1 VEKDLKEQ
9 GKTVTVLRAA
19 AIQRHATKNQG
30 VAKNYFNK
38 MYTNYKISRLF
49 ITFTLYNKPMRYFV
63 VILFLL
69 LPLLSGAQTTQT
81 TQTTD
86 AAQVQP
92 ATVSGTIVSDN
103 TLLPISG
110 ASVININKVKG
121 TVTDTRGNF
130 TLEATANDTIHISFI
145 GYASVKVRVTNDW
158 TKNTAP
164 VKITLTEKAYTLD
177 EVVINSYNLTGFLQV
192 DAKLAPVQQPAF
204 RYNISSLGIGY
215 ESAGGTAAS
224 INKVLSSVFNPAD
237 LLHNTFGKK
246 GNEMRRLREMKKDD
260 AVRNALASKFDRE
273 TLSALLGVTK
283 EEIGDILERC
293 NYSEEFINTAN
304 DLQIM
309 DAISGCYEEYKAVNH
324 SSASN

>member
-1 VEKDLKEQ
+1 
-9 GKTVTVLRAA
+9 
-19 AIQRHATKNQG
+19 
-30 VAKNYFNK
+30 

-49 ITFTLYNKPMRYFV
+49 ITFTIYNKPMRYFV

-69 LPLLSGAQTTQT
+69 LPFLSGAQTATAT
-81 TQTTD
+81 TT
-86 AAQVQP
+86 AQAQQ
-92 ATVSGTIVSDN
+92 ATTVSGTIVSDN

-110 ASVININKVKG
+110 ANIININKVKG
-121 TVTDTRGNF
+121 AVTDTRGNF
-130 TLEATANDTIHISFI
+130 TIEASVNDTIHISYL

-158 TKNTAP
+158 VKNTSA
-164 VKITLTEKAYTLD
+164 VKITMTEKAYTLE
-177 EVVINSYNLTGFLQV
+177 EVVINSYNLTGYLVV
-192 DAKLAPVQQPAF
+192 DAKLAPVQKPAF

-224 INKVLSSVFNPAD
+224 VNRVLSSVFNPAD

-273 TLSALLGVTK
+273 TLAAMLGVSK
-283 EEIGDILERC
+283 EEITDILERC
-293 NYSEEFINTAN
+293 NYSSEFINTAN

-324 SSASN
+324 TSASN